1 MPRVRYAKK
10 RLWRWRGNPLRR
22 RDDLVEAWIVPAAWT
37 VFAVGGTVAALVT
50 AHGAYEMFAEQRAER
65 QSARATLLNAVPI
78 STPTIG
84 GTPDHKAAAVRWTA
98 SDGSTRTGRTQVN
111 TGLTAG
117 STVTVWQD
125 RRGRLTAAPLN
136 STDAAIESGFLG
148 AASASAPA

>member
-1 MPRVRYAKK
+1 
-10 RLWRWRGNPLRR
+10 
-22 RDDLVEAWIVPAAWT
+22 
-37 VFAVGGTVAALVT
+37 
-50 AHGAYEMFAEQRAER
+50 
-65 QSARATLLNAVPI
+65 
-78 STPTIG
+78 
-84 GTPDHKAAAVRWTA
+84 VRWTA

-148 AASASAPA
+148 AASAPA